1 MTNFEKIKQMSIE
14 EMAVLLA
21 DDIPHGDCYGC
32 AMCHEID
39 ESYEMDDPCRAA
51 WLKYLESEVKP

>member
-14 EMAVLLA
+14 EMAAWLA

-32 AMCHEID
+32 SLCHGID
-39 ESYEMDDPCRAA
+39 EPYEMDDLCRAA
-51 WLKYLESEVKP
+51 WLKYLEEGDDT